1 MRPIETLLSKRWIL
15 KSREKE
21 LYYQMKD
28 EVGKIK
34 GFLTEKLG
42 YPVIVNP
49 NLIKIEKIPASLEN
63 WMGIQEF
70 TDKIEYVFL
79 CFILMY
85 LEDKEAGEQFVLSE
99 LTEYIQSQEKD
110 EPIDWTIYR
119 FRRHLIKVMKFC
131 VKEGIMEI
139 NDGNED
145 SFMKSD
151 AGEVL
156 YENTGASRYF
166 MRNLTRDISEYEKPE
181 DFLKEEWIGMNED
194 RGIIRRQR
202 VYRRLLMS
210 MGMYQTFKTEED
222 FYYVKNYRNMIQ
234 GDLEALLDCELQVHR
249 TSAFLIMGEDSSL
262 GRSFPEE
269 NTLSDIVLLWC
280 HLYREKIE
288 RGEIPVP
295 ADEDVKIPKEM
306 FTALLEECK
315 KIYGSGWI
323 KTYREMTM
331 GEYCKKIKDYM
342 LQMEFIEELHDSIRI
357 HSVVGK
363 IAGVYPE
370 TFKVGGANE

>member
-49 NLIKIEKIPASLEN
+49 YLIKIEKIPASPEN

-79 CFILMY
+79 CLILMY
-85 LEDKEAGEQFVLSE
+85 LEEKEAGEQFVLSE

-110 EPIDWTIYR
+110 EQIDWTVYR

-131 VKEGIMEI
+131 VKEGMIEI

-202 VYRRLLMS
+202 VYRRLLLS
-210 MGMYQTFKTEED
+210 MGMYQTPDTEED

-234 GDLEALLDCELQVHR
+234 GDLETLLDCQLQVHR
-249 TSAFLIMGEDSSL
+249 TSAFLIMGEDSNL
-262 GRSFPEE
+262 GRNFPEE

-288 RGEIPVP
+288 QGEILVP

-315 KIYGSGWI
+315 KIYGNGWI

-357 HSVVGK
+357 HSIVGK

-370 TFKVGGANE
+370 TFKAGGINE